1 MIRTDGERSWTRI
14 AGGGTA
20 STVNARGGTASTVNA
35 RGRTAWAVIAGGGTG
50 GHVVPAIA
58 IGQALV
64 ERGHQPDSVRFLGSS
79 RGLEQTMVPR
89 AGFEV
94 ILLPGRGIARRL
106 TVDNI
111 GAVAGLLA
119 AMVQAVALL
128 ARLRPQVVI
137 TVGGYASV
145 AGALAA
151 VVWRVPLVVAEQNAV
166 PGLANRLAGRFAVA
180 CAVSFP
186 GTPLP
191 RAVVTGN
198 PVRRQILSVDRSD
211 AGRATAREALG
222 LPVDRVVV
230 AVTGGSLGAGRI
242 NTAVLRLV
250 ARWSGRADV
259 AMRHVI
265 GERDFEACVAGAPP
279 PVPGGLIYQ
288 QVRFE
293 DHMELLLSAAD
304 VAVQRAGASTV
315 AELTVAGLPAILV
328 PLPGAPGDHQTANA
342 QRLASAGAAVLIPD
356 GEFDATRLAVELD
369 RLIEDAPLRRTMGAA
384 ARALARPEAAQAV
397 ATLAEEHARG

>member
-1 MIRTDGERSWTRI
+1 M
-14 AGGGTA
+14 
-20 STVNARGGTASTVNA
+20 
-35 RGRTAWAVIAGGGTG
+35 IAGGGTG

-64 ERGHQPDSVRFLGSS
+64 ERGHERGSIRFLGSR
-79 RGLEQTMVPR
+79 RGLERTMVPQ

-94 ILLPGRGIARRL
+94 TLLPGRGIARRL

-128 ARLRPQVVI
+128 GRARPAVVI
-137 TVGGYASV
+137 AVGGYASV

-166 PGLANRLAGRFAVA
+166 PGLANRLAGRFAAA
-180 CAVSFP
+180 CAVSFA
-186 GTPLP
+186 GTPLR

-198 PVRRQILSVDRSD
+198 PVRRQILSVDRGDS
-211 AGRATAREALG
+211 GRAAACAALG
-222 LPVDRVVV
+222 LPAGRFVV

-242 NTAVLRLV
+242 NRTVLGLA
-250 ARWSGRADV
+250 ARWAGRADI
-259 AMRHVI
+259 AIRHVI
-265 GERDFEACVAGAPP
+265 GERDFAACAARAPS

-288 QVRFE
+288 QVPFE

-328 PLPGAPGDHQTANA
+328 PLPDAPGDHQTANA
-342 QRLASAGAAVLIPD
+342 RRLAAAGAAVMIPD
-356 GEFDATRLAVELD
+356 GELDADRLAAALD
-369 RLIEDAPLRRTMGAA
+369 RLIEDPSTRRAMGVA
-384 ARALARPEAAQAV
+384 ARSLARPDAAQAV
-397 ATLAEEHARG
+397 AALAEEHARA

>member
-1 MIRTDGERSWTRI
+1 MT
-14 AGGGTA
+14 
-20 STVNARGGTASTVNA
+20 RGGA
-35 RGRTAWAVIAGGGTG
+35 RQAWAVIAGGGTG

-64 ERGHQPDSVRFLGSS
+64 ERGHEPDSIRFLGSR
-79 RGLEQTMVPR
+79 RGLERTLVPE

-94 ILLPGRGIARRL
+94 TLLPGRGIARRL

-111 GAVAGLLA
+111 GAVAGLVTA
-119 AMVQAVALL
+119 IFQAVVLL
-128 ARLRPQVVI
+128 ARLRPAVVI
-137 TVGGYASV
+137 VVGGYASV

-166 PGLANRLAGRFAVA
+166 PGLANRLAGRFAA
-180 CAVSFP
+180 ATAVSFP

-198 PVRRQILSVDRSD
+198 PVRRQILSVDRNAD
-211 AGRATAREALG
+211 RRAAACTALG
-222 LPVDRVVV
+222 LPADRVVV
-230 AVTGGSLGAGRI
+230 AVTGGSLGAGKI
-242 NTAVLRLV
+242 NAAVLSL
-250 ARWSGRADV
+250 AATWAGRTDV
-259 AMRHVI
+259 AIRHVI
-265 GERDFEACVAGAPP
+265 GARDFDACTAGAPA

-288 QVRFE
+288 QVAFE
-293 DHMELLLSAAD
+293 DRMEFLLSAAD

-342 QRLASAGAAVLIPD
+342 RRLAAAGAAVMIPD
-356 GEFDATRLAVELD
+356 NELDTPRLATDLD
-369 RLIEDAPLRRTMGAA
+369 RLIEDAPARHRMGVA
-384 ARALARPEAAQAV
+384 ARALARPDAADAV
-397 ATLAEEHARG
+397 AALAEEHARG

>member
-1 MIRTDGERSWTRI
+1 M
-14 AGGGTA
+14 
-20 STVNARGGTASTVNA
+20 
-35 RGRTAWAVIAGGGTG
+35 IAGGGTG

-64 ERGHQPDSVRFLGSS
+64 DRGHERASIRFLGSR
-79 RGLEQTMVPR
+79 RGLERTMVPE

-94 ILLPGRGIARRL
+94 TLLPGRGIARRL

-111 GAVAGLLA
+111 GAVAGLLT

-128 ARLRPQVVI
+128 ARARPAVVI

-166 PGLANRLAGRFAVA
+166 PGLANRLAGRFAAA
-180 CAVSFP
+180 CAVSFA
-186 GTPLP
+186 GTPLR

-198 PVRRQILSVDRSD
+198 PVRRQILSVDRGDS
-211 AGRATAREALG
+211 GRAAACAALG
-222 LPVDRVVV
+222 LPAGRFVV
-230 AVTGGSLGAGRI
+230 AVTGGSLGARRI
-242 NTAVLRLV
+242 NEAVRDLA
-250 ARWSGRADV
+250 ARWASRADV
-259 AMRHVI
+259 AIRHVI
-265 GERDFEACVAGAPP
+265 GERDFAACAAGVPS

-288 QVRFE
+288 QVPFE

-342 QRLASAGAAVLIPD
+342 RRLAAAGAAVMIPD
-356 GEFDATRLAVELD
+356 GELDAARLAAELD
-369 RLIEDAPLRRTMGAA
+369 RLIEDPATRRTMGVA
-384 ARALARPEAAQAV
+384 ARALARPDAAQAV
-397 ATLAEEHARG
+397 AALAEEHARG